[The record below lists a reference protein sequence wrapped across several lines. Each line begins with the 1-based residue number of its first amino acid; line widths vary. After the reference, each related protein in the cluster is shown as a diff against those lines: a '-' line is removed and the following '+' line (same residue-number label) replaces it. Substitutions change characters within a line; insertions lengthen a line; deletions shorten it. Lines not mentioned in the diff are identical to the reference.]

1 MRFGKRQTALV
12 LGTSVLSLALLSG
25 AAAAAFQ
32 PVDAQTSAHPERVEK
47 AKPPLPKL
55 EEILDKLVA
64 EGRLTATQREA
75 ILAAVKQA
83 TDKSEEKRPAQS
95 WKGHLEGY
103 VKAAATFLG
112 MTEKDLLAALR
123 EGKSLAELATAKGKT
138 RGALIAA
145 ISAQAN
151 AKVDEAIAANK
162 MTVGQG
168 AEAKAQIAEHAAKL
182 VDAKH
187 EPKVDKDK
195 DKDKKDKKDGKEH
208 DQRRVDVHSLIGNA
222 QRSALAYLGITEKA
236 LQEQLRAGKSLAE
249 IAAATS
255 GKTREGLAQAV
266 VAPGLAKID
275 ALKSSGKLTDEQAA
289 KAKAQLA
296 EAVVKIVD
304 AKTKVK
310 AKVTL
315 GRDKR

>member
-1 MRFGKRQTALV
+1 MRFGKRQAALV
-12 LGTSVLSLALLSG
+12 FVTSVLSLALVSG

-32 PVDAQTSAHPERVEK
+32 PVDARTMAHPERVEK

-55 EEILDKLVA
+55 EEILERLVA
-64 EGRLTATQREA
+64 DGKLTATQREA

-83 TDKSEEKRPAQS
+83 TDKAEEKRPAQS

-112 MTEKDLLAALR
+112 MTEKDLLAALH
-123 EGKSLAELATAKGKT
+123 EGKSLTELATAKGKT

-151 AKVDEAIAANK
+151 AKVDEAVAANK

-187 EPKVDKDK
+187 DPKVDKDK
-195 DKDKKDKKDGKEH
+195 DKDKKDGKEH
-208 DQRRVDVHSLIGNA
+208 GARRVDVHSLIGNA

-249 IAAATS
+249 IAAAS
-255 GKTREGLAQAV
+255 GKTRDGLAQAV
-266 VAPGLAKID
+266 AAPGLAKID
-275 ALKSSGKLTDEQAA
+275 ELKANGKLTDEQAT

-304 AKTKVK
+304 AKMKVK

-315 GRDKR
+315 GRDKK